1 MWDTQREYDTDK
13 FMDYIFQAK
22 PTFIE
27 NCLTCK
33 HCELDTDVGDQL
45 CGADNF
51 KTCQSLEIEFS
62 LENIECQ
69 MYKKERR

>member
-13 FMDYIFQAK
+13 FMNYIFKTK
-22 PTFIE
+22 PTFLE

-33 HCELDTDVGDQL
+33 YCETDTDVGDQL

-51 KTCQSLEIEFS
+51 KTCRSLEIEFS

-69 MYKKERR
+69 MYVKDNK

>member
-13 FMDYIFQAK
+13 FMEYIFQTK
-22 PTFIE
+22 QTFLE
-27 NCLTCK
+27 KCLTCK
-33 HCELDTDVGDQL
+33 FCEFDRYIGDML

-51 KTCQSLEIEFS
+51 KTCRSLEIEFS

-69 MYKKERR
+69 MYVKDNK

>member
-13 FMDYIFQAK
+13 FMDYIFQTK
-22 PTFIE
+22 HTFLE

-33 HCELDTDVGDQL
+33 HCEFDTDVGDQL

-51 KTCQSLEIEFS
+51 KTCRSLETEFS
-62 LENIECQ
+62 LETIECQ
-69 MYKKERR
+69 MYVKDNK